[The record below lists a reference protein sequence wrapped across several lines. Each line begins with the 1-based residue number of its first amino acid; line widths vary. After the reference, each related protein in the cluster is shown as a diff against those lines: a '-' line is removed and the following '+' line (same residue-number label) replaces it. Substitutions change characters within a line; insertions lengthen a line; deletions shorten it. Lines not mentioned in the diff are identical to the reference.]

1 MITEIK
7 CNVTVL
13 VENTWVNPIVMRA
26 GDMNKAKKDVL
37 TEIFI
42 EWGGLWCP
50 CCGRLLRTRPRST
63 RLKRRVLLSERK

>member
-37 TEIFI
+37 TVKYLLN
-42 EWGGLWCP
+42 GKV
-50 CCGRLLRTRPRST
+50 CG
-63 RLKRRVLLSERK
+63 VLAVDVY

>member
-1 MITEIK
+1 MQNSFFTAVITEIK

-37 TEIFI
+37 TVKYLLN
-42 EWGGLWCP
+42 GKV
-50 CCGRLLRTRPRST
+50 CG
-63 RLKRRVLLSERK
+63 VLAVDVY